1 MKKYYHENVFLVF
14 EYLSCLLLLRNG
26 TIDKSEKFEDTRG
39 AIRSHKS
46 RKDRQYN
53 VQKKRGKSETIIYKA
68 LHDRATRTPLKIHPG
83 TLKIERLESQI
94 IYKSL
99 GAIQPKN
106 LNWIVKIKICCAS
119 NDNRTNRKTRSLHGN
134 LDVHVK
140 W

>member
-1 MKKYYHENVFLVF
+1 MKTFSLFLNI
-14 EYLSCLLLLRNG
+14 LSCFLLLRNG

-53 VQKKRGKSETIIYKA
+53 VQKKRGEIRNHNKKA
-68 LHDRATRTPLKIHPG
+68 LHDRATRTPLRTPPRY
-83 TLKIERLESQI
+83 LKIERLESQI